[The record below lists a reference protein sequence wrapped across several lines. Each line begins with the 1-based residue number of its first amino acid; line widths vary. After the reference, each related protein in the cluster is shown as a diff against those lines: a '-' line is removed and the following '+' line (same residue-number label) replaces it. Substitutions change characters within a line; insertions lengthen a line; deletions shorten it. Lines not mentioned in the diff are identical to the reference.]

1 MNSLDEEVQ
10 MKLLQIDS
18 SARTSSV
25 TRRLTARFAEEWEK
39 NHPQGEVIR
48 RDLSATALPQI
59 TDDWSATYLEDSKLT
74 PEQRSYLST
83 SDELIEELRAADTVV
98 IGAPMYNFSISSSLK
113 AWIDQI
119 VRVGKTISYG
129 PNGPQ
134 GLLAKKKV
142 VVITSR
148 GGAYEKGTARE
159 AFDFQEPWLRHVLGF
174 IGLTDV
180 TFIHAEN
187 QAREQA
193 AVSFAAVAERIGRI
207 VMVPSH
213 WMALAGAVQLLGGLL
228 VLAGRTAP
236 LGLVLL
242 GPVLVNILAFHICLT
257 GGHGIAPGLVFSVLE
272 IFLIYAYRGYFRAIF
287 TANALPT

>member
-25 TRRLTARFAEEWEK
+25 TRRLTAKFAEEWRK
-39 NHPQGEVIR
+39 NHPDGEVIQ
-48 RDLSATALPQI
+48 RDLSATALPLI
-59 TDDWSATYLEDSKLT
+59 TDDWSATQLEDSKLT
-74 PEQRSYLST
+74 PAQRSYLST
-83 SDELIEELRAADTVV
+83 SDELIEELEAADTVV

-119 VRVGKTISYG
+119 VRIGKTVSYG

-134 GLLAKKKV
+134 GLLRKKKV

-159 AFDFQEPWLRHVLGF
+159 AFDFQEPYLRHILGF
-174 IGLTDV
+174 IGLTDA

-187 QAREQA
+187 QVREDA
-193 AVSFAAVAERIGRI
+193 AVSFAAVVERIGGIVIDQIQPSTSWRI
-207 VMVPSH
+207 S
-213 WMALAGAVQLLGGLL
+213 A
-228 VLAGRTAP
+228 R
-236 LGLVLL
+236 
-242 GPVLVNILAFHICLT
+242 
-257 GGHGIAPGLVFSVLE
+257 
-272 IFLIYAYRGYFRAIF
+272 
-287 TANALPT
+287 